1 MAGEVLTVMVGVI
14 HDTVTVHTDTD
25 LITARFLTVLVIDM
39 DTMTAIM
46 QDIIIP
52 SIIFTIILM

>member
-1 MAGEVLTVMVGVI
+1 MVGVI

-25 LITARFLTVLVIDM
+25 LITALFLTVLVIDM